1 MTARSSQSLA
11 IKLRRKLT
19 ATLRVRA
26 KRSLRRALWRNGN
39 FSRSAELVQ
48 FIFAIFCSRSKQ
60 EEPAKV
66 RRTPFLTV
74 SFGVITDITA
84 VGQSLLKRRSYDRL
98 ATTA

>member
-1 MTARSSQSLA
+1 MGTLA
-11 IKLRRKLT
+11 
-19 ATLRVRA
+19 
-26 KRSLRRALWRNGN
+26 ALPK
-39 FSRSAELVQ
+39 SVQ

-74 SFGVITDITA
+74 SVGVITDITA